1 MSLDI
6 HGLVNLCEVCL
17 DGISSFKMLRQPF
30 LKVLQMSSMLMLGQ
44 EVTDS
49 MMVSESI
56 LLLSLIL
63 NQLINWYEQDSVRMD
78 CITLIEFQPILLLDS
93 W

>member
-1 MSLDI
+1 M
-6 HGLVNLCEVCL
+6 
-17 DGISSFKMLRQPF
+17 DGISSFKMFRQPF

-63 NQLINWYEQDSVRMD
+63 INWYEQDSVRMD
-78 CITLIEFQPILLLDS
+78 CITLIEFQPILLLHS